1 MVSDASGPLGGQSAG
16 VLIGLA
22 VLVPILLLRNAR
34 PRKLKLELLWV
45 RPAIWALAAV
55 LSFSAAP
62 PAMSPLTLGA
72 LGLALILG
80 AALGWQR
87 GRLMRIAVDPDT
99 HNMTL
104 QASPAAMIFIV
115 ALFALRTFARGAG
128 LGGIG
133 PTHAPV
139 SLVVDVL
146 ILFSLAMMLA
156 QSFEIGLRGR
166 LLLAAART
174 GARQI

>member
-1 MVSDASGPLGGQSAG
+1 MVIGASGPLGGQSAS

-34 PRKLKLELLWV
+34 PRKLKLERLWV

-55 LSFSAAP
+55 LSFTAAP
-62 PAMSPLTLGA
+62 PVLTAQAVGGLSLALVLGA
-72 LGLALILG
+72 V
-80 AALGWQR
+80 LGWQR
-87 GRLMRIAVDPDT
+87 GRLMRIEVDPVT

-115 ALFALRTFARGAG
+115 VLFALRTYARGAG
-128 LGGIG
+128 LGVVGQ
-133 PTHAPV
+133 THLPV

-156 QSFEIGLRGR
+156 QSVEIGLRGR
-166 LLLAAART
+166 RLLLAARAARAA
-174 GARQI
+174 G